1 MKNLI
6 RFCSTYLP
14 ASLILACLNA
24 CSSIPP
30 TPVVLFKAAIYD
42 IRPGPPYPRS
52 TKPNVVDMTSFFW
65 VDFMLQENLVGH
77 VSNTRGPALLTAWHM
92 PMERHWEKN
101 DFYLLA
107 RQDQEGKLQTMWW
120 NFARNGFCVNLE
132 TAQELNIQNDML
144 ALYQSGKL
152 KCSVLNEL
160 GYDLQVVKKPDQAR

>member
-14 ASLILACLNA
+14 VSLILACLNA
-24 CSSIPP
+24 CTSIPP

-120 NFARNGFCVNLE
+120 NFARNGFCVNQK
-132 TAQELNIQNDML
+132 TAQELNIQNEML

-160 GYDLQVVKKPDQAR
+160 GYDLPTIKKKD